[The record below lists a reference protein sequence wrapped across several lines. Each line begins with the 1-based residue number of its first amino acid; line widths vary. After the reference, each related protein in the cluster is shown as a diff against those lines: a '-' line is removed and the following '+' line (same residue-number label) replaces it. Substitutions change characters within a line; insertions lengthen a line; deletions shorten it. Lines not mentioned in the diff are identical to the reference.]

1 MLGTWGVFP
10 RGPRQPRW
18 GTPQKSAMGA
28 GVTLD
33 PIMPLESV
41 QFGVGVETDHEA
53 IAKSM
58 EEKDSASDELKEEAS
73 VRKG

>member
-1 MLGTWGVFP
+1 
-10 RGPRQPRW
+10 
-18 GTPQKSAMGA
+18 
-28 GVTLD
+28 
-33 PIMPLESV
+33 MPLESV